1 MWAKERRK
9 VDETEVTTTKR
20 RWDTRYIEKIYNFF
34 DLVVRITFVRK
45 ILFFLFV
52 CFSFFPYYFLL
63 VPVSVYFKYLD
74 VALLKIFSRLVIV
87 FHLIFLS
94 GSCVFCMFSLI
105 ICVLFY
111 WIWVFVLHRQ
121 NLLSFSSN
129 ACWNL
134 AWNQHKLVCYDSVS
148 LKYVFLELMAYYV
161 IYYKYLRYLLQ
172 IDIRLFPYSSHNHLD
187 LW

>member
-1 MWAKERRK
+1 M
-9 VDETEVTTTKR
+9 
-20 RWDTRYIEKIYNFF
+20 
-34 DLVVRITFVRK
+34 
-45 ILFFLFV
+45 
-52 CFSFFPYYFLL
+52 
-63 VPVSVYFKYLD
+63 
-74 VALLKIFSRLVIV
+74 
-87 FHLIFLS
+87 
-94 GSCVFCMFSLI
+94 
-105 ICVLFY
+105 
-111 WIWVFVLHRQ
+111 LHRQ